1 MSAFQILA
9 QLFDATDWVEG
20 TKEGE
25 QRVLVYEAGRCERR
39 ICGQSRGKKAETI
52 RQVYYCRGGGRSE

>member
-1 MSAFQILA
+1 MIAFQILV
-9 QLFDATDWVEG
+9 QLFDATDWLVG

-39 ICGQSRGKKAETI
+39 ICGQSCGKKAETI
-52 RQVYYCRGGGRSE
+52 RQVYYRRGSGRSE